1 MTADLT
7 SHNGEPIILSDK
19 LELEKWSVA
28 YQIGTQDA
36 HLRYTTENGVYWRLS
51 AIEKDTFWC
60 SFMFILYYN

>member
-7 SHNGEPIILSDK
+7 IHNVEPIILSDK

-36 HLRYTTENGVYWRLS
+36 HLH
-51 AIEKDTFWC
+51 
-60 SFMFILYYN
+60 